1 MRYIPSA
8 WKHETKNI
16 HQRKDP
22 NAMSKKNNKIQ
33 QDDPK
38 QYLAARKGVKEDNL
52 VEEISENFDRF
63 EAWIIENGKYILG
76 VCIILVIG
84 VAVFFTVSHFQT
96 ESRKKATLRLAN
108 AEKTAD
114 LEKVLKEVSPSTP
127 GYDVAQIRL
136 ARAFAAEK
144 KYDQAFAAYQAV
156 AARKSDPFLANRSC
170 LDSAYIREIAGKRKE
185 AVALFAMV
193 ADDKTALPD
202 HRTEAAYAAGR
213 LFLAAK
219 DIPSAKK
226 YLGMFDP
233 MQLNTPVAAQW
244 AAIAR
249 SMLYRIPSGKA
260 PVKKAV
266 APAKKTPAKKA
277 VAPVKKAPAKK
288 AVAPAKKAPVKK

>member
-1 MRYIPSA
+1 
-8 WKHETKNI
+8 
-16 HQRKDP
+16 
-22 NAMSKKNNKIQ
+22 MSKKNNKIQ

-38 QYLAARKGVKEDNL
+38 QYLAAQKGAGNTKDENL

-63 EAWIIENGKYILG
+63 EAWIIENGKYILS

-84 VAVFFTVSHFQT
+84 VAVFFTVAHFQS
-96 ESRKKATLRLAN
+96 EARKKATLRLAN
-108 AEKTAD
+108 AEKIAD
-114 LEKVLKEVSPSTP
+114 LEKVLKEVSSSTP

-156 AARKSDPFLANRSC
+156 AARKNDPFLANRSS
-170 LDSAYIREIAGKRKE
+170 LDSAYIREIAGKTKE
-185 AVALFAMV
+185 AVVIFAMV
-193 ADDKTALPD
+193 ADDKNALPD

-213 LFLAAK
+213 LFLAGG

-233 MQLNTPVAAQW
+233 MKLNTPVAAQW

-260 PVKKAV
+260 AVKKTVAPAKKAAVKKAV
-266 APAKKTPAKKA
+266 APAKKAAVKKAASPAKKA
-277 VAPVKKAPAKK
+277 AVKK
-288 AVAPAKKAPVKK
+288 